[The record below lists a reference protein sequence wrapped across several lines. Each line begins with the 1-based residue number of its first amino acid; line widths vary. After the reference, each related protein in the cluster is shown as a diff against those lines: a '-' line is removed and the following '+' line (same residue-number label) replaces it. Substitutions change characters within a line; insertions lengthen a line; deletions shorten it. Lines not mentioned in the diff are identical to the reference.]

1 MPLPDWPRA
10 HGLPLFAATLRRH
23 VQDFDVTEELGFEP
37 SGDGEHDFLFVE
49 KTGIN
54 TEWLARQLAKFAA
67 VPAKDVGYSGL
78 KDRHAVTRQWFSVPR
93 WNKPD
98 WADFRLDGVRIL
110 AQTQNNRK
118 LRRGAHQSNRFRIVL
133 RRPPKGSEP
142 FGAKG
147 MQKGSEPFWDEC
159 MRVGSDVFAQ
169 KASAAFG
176 EKLRQKGSDP
186 FWEGLIQK
194 GSDPFGEVRLRK
206 IREEGV
212 PNYFGEQRFGHGGGN
227 VALAD
232 QWAAG
237 RRLPRHKRSIALSSA
252 RSYLFN
258 EMLASRVADNSWN
271 TLLPGDVANLDGSG
285 SVFAVDVL
293 DEALHT
299 RCKMLDIHPTALLWG
314 DGGAADA
321 APSGHDAW
329 LSALAKA
336 RVQPARRSLRLKVLD
351 LQWQPGEDSLT
362 LNFGLTRGAF
372 ATSVIRE
379 LATITDFAS
388 HNESEE
394 SQHEPP

>member
-10 HGLPLFAATLRRH
+10 HGLPLFAATLRRY

-54 TEWLARQLAKFAA
+54 TEWLGRQLAKFAA
-67 VPAKDVGYSGL
+67 VPAKDIGYSGL

-98 WADFRLDGVRIL
+98 WADFRLDGVHIL
-110 AQTQNNRK
+110 EQTRNTRK

-142 FGAKG
+142 FG
-147 MQKGSEPFWDEC
+147 DE
-159 MRVGSDVFAQ
+159 
-169 KASAAFG
+169 
-176 EKLRQKGSDP
+176 LRQKGSDP
-186 FWEGLIQK
+186 FWKRPRQTVSGGFGGEGTQK
-194 GSDPFGEVRLRK
+194 GSDPFGERGLRK
-206 IREEGV
+206 IRAEGV

-232 QWAAG
+232 RWAAG
-237 RRLPRHKRSIALSSA
+237 GRLPRHKRSIAISSA
-252 RSYLFN
+252 RSFLFN
-258 EMLASRVADNSWN
+258 ELLASRVADRSWN

-293 DEALHT
+293 DEALHA
-299 RCKMLDIHPTALLWG
+299 RGRMLDIHPTALLWG
-314 DGGAADA
+314 DGANKKT

-329 LSALAKA
+329 LLALTKA
-336 RVQPARRSLRLKVLD
+336 RVQPAHRSLRLKVLD

-362 LNFGLTRGAF
+362 LSFGLTRGAF

-379 LATITDFAS
+379 LATVTDFAS
-388 HNESEE
+388 QDESEE

>member
-23 VQDFDVTEELGFEP
+23 AQDFEVTEELGFEP

-98 WADFRLDGVRIL
+98 WDNFRLDAVRIVE
-110 AQTQNNRK
+110 QTRNARK
-118 LRRGAHQSNRFRIVL
+118 LRRGTHQSNRFRIVL

-142 FGAKG
+142 FG
-147 MQKGSEPFWDEC
+147 
-159 MRVGSDVFAQ
+159 
-169 KASAAFG
+169 G
-176 EKLRQKGSDP
+176 ESL
-186 FWEGLIQK
+186 QK
-194 GSDPFGEVRLRK
+194 GSDPFGEERLRK

-212 PNYFGEQRFGHGGGN
+212 PNYFGEQRFGHGGSN

-237 RRLPRHKRSIALSSA
+237 RRLPRHKRSIAISSA

-258 EMLASRVADNSWN
+258 ELLASRVADNAWN
-271 TLLPGDVANLDGSG
+271 TLVPGDVANLDGSG
-285 SVFAVDVL
+285 SVFAVDVP
-293 DEALHT
+293 DEVLHA
-299 RCKMLDIHPTALLWG
+299 RCRMLDIHPTALLWG
-314 DGGAADA
+314 DGAAADA
-321 APSGHDAW
+321 APPGHDAW
-329 LSALAKA
+329 LLALANA
-336 RVQPARRSLRLKVLD
+336 RVQPARRSLRLRVLD
-351 LQWQPGEDSLT
+351 LQWQLGEDSLT

-379 LATITDFAS
+379 LAEVTDFAS

-394 SQHEPP
+394 SQHESP

>member
-10 HGLPLFAATLRRH
+10 HGLPLFAATLRRY

-54 TEWLARQLAKFAA
+54 TEWLGRQLAKFAA
-67 VPAKDVGYSGL
+67 VPAKDIGYSGL

-98 WADFRLDGVRIL
+98 WADFRLGDARIL
-110 AQTQNNRK
+110 ERTRNARK

-133 RRPPKGSEP
+133 RLPRKGSEP
-142 FGAKG
+142 FGERG
-147 MQKGSEPFWDEC
+147 
-159 MRVGSDVFAQ
+159 
-169 KASAAFG
+169 
-176 EKLRQKGSDP
+176 
-186 FWEGLIQK
+186 
-194 GSDPFGEVRLRK
+194 LRK
-206 IREEGV
+206 IRAEGV

-232 QWAAG
+232 RWAAG
-237 RRLPRHKRSIALSSA
+237 GRLPRHKRSIAISSA
-252 RSYLFN
+252 RSFLFN
-258 EMLASRVADNSWN
+258 ELLASRVADRSWN

-285 SVFAVDVL
+285 SVFTVDVL
-293 DEALHT
+293 DEALHA
-299 RCKMLDIHPTALLWG
+299 RCRMLDIHPTALLWG
-314 DGGAADA
+314 DGANKKT

-329 LSALAKA
+329 LLALTKA
-336 RVQPARRSLRLKVLD
+336 RVQPAHRSLRLKVLD

-362 LNFGLTRGAF
+362 LSFGLTRGAF

-379 LATITDFAS
+379 LATVTDFAS
-388 HNESEE
+388 QDESEE